1 MSPPKPSPN
10 ARPCWC
16 LMRAGQLWGL
26 TLYLNFL
33 KFKRYC
39 GPRDS
44 FQNHSLLNGV
54 CDPLKNS
61 LALRLIHI
69 HTCLAG
75 MEGQER
81 VSVTAASLDPGCRS
95 ACAVLL
101 APSHLI
107 PQNNRTYERLF
118 GHLSI
123 VLCHCY
129 PWSWQFI
136 FIQGE
141 RRRNKEKKKPKHNN
155 KKNRRKDGGVDEK
168 LTISK
173 PVKPGR
179 LRFYGIMVDGCTM

>member
-1 MSPPKPSPN
+1 
-10 ARPCWC
+10 
-16 LMRAGQLWGL
+16 MRAGQLWGL

-61 LALRLIHI
+61 LALRFIHI

-81 VSVTAASLDPGCRS
+81 ASVTAASLDPGCRS

-141 RRRNKEKKKPKHNN
+141 RRRNKEKKQNKTQQQKTNKQPKMHTQKQQTKKKPKPTKQNPIKALHI
-155 KKNRRKDGGVDEK
+155 KRWS
-168 LTISK
+168 LLIS
-173 PVKPGR
+173 V
-179 LRFYGIMVDGCTM
+179 